1 MPQDGRRAQAELGDA
16 LVTLLEG
23 TSLLPASELT
33 TMVDVAGRLVGASS
47 TRLLIVD
54 YALTSLQELGE
65 DGPLGP
71 REQMEGSLPGRAL
84 ISAEVVVSAGDQTAT
99 VFVPLTEGSERL
111 GVLELTHPAWSDDLR
126 PLLQPVVRILVLL
139 LISKRRYT
147 DVVLR
152 SRRSVP
158 LSPAAELQWDLLP
171 PLTCS
176 TSTVSV
182 SGILEPAYSIG
193 GDSFDY
199 ALNPAGL
206 EFSIIDAVGH
216 GMPAVLLAVS
226 AINSLRNARREG
238 VDLEAAYRATDE
250 VLAGQFGDAAFV
262 TGQLGSLALQ
272 TGQLTWINAGHPPPL
287 LVRDR
292 SYVGEL
298 RCAPS
303 LPMGLGGAVSEIAT
317 EHLQSGDRVLFYTDG
332 AVESR
337 SPEGELFGVDRLADL
352 LVRATLDD
360 VFPAETVRRLSSS
373 IMAYNGAGLSDDATL
388 LVIDYHGPP
397 SSASMTVSGADQAG
411 RSGHA
416 LKP

>member
-1 MPQDGRRAQAELGDA
+1 MPQDGRRAEADLGKA
-16 LVTLLEG
+16 LATLLES

-33 TMVDVAGRLVGASS
+33 TMVDIAGRLLGASS
-47 TRLLIVD
+47 ARMLVAD
-54 YALTSLQELGE
+54 YSLTSLQQLGN
-65 DGPLGP
+65 DGPTGP
-71 REQMEGSLPGRAL
+71 REQVDGTLAGRAL
-84 ISAEVVVSAGDQTAT
+84 ISAEVVVSPSDPGSR
-99 VFVPLTEGSERL
+99 VFVPLSEGSERL
-111 GVLELTHPAWSDDLR
+111 GVLELTHPAWSDDVRSRLD
-126 PLLQPVVRILVLL
+126 PVVRILVLL

-152 SRRSVP
+152 SRRSEP

-176 TSTVSV
+176 SGDVSV

-206 EFSIIDAVGH
+206 EFAIIDAVGH
-216 GMPAVLLAVS
+216 GMPAVLLAVT

-238 VDLEAAYRATDE
+238 VDLEAAYMTTGELLDA
-250 VLAGQFGDAAFV
+250 QFGNAAFV
-262 TGQLGSLALQ
+262 TGQLGSLTLE
-272 TGQLTWINAGHPPPL
+272 TGDLSWINAGHPLPL

-292 SYVGEL
+292 TLVGEL
-298 RCAPS
+298 QCAPS
-303 LPMGLGGAVSEIAT
+303 LPMGLGGKVTEIAT

-332 AVESR
+332 VVETR
-337 SPEGELFGVDRLADL
+337 SPDGELFGVERLADL

-360 VFPAETVRRLSSS
+360 VYPAETVRRLSSS

-388 LVIDYHGPP
+388 MVIDYHGPP
-397 SSASMTVSGADQAG
+397 PS
-411 RSGHA
+411 R
-416 LKP
+416 